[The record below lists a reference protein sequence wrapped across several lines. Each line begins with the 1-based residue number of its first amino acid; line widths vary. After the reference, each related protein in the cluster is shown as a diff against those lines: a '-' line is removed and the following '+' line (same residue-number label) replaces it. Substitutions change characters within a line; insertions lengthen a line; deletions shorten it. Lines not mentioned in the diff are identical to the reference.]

1 MPSDAA
7 SFDAPD
13 TVPDQL
19 RDIPPEGPD
28 EEPPAE
34 SPAESGPT
42 TTDQAPAA
50 ATELSPAA
58 NLANAPELSPAG
70 NLTNAPELSPAG
82 NLVNA
87 PELSPAA
94 CGARLAELFPA
105 LFTAPGAP
113 GPAKPIK
120 LRIHA
125 DIQARAPGVFTKRML
140 GIFFSRYTTSN
151 AYLKALS
158 IAPHRFDLDGQPA
171 GEIAAEHRQAATDEL
186 ARRHALAAERRAAQR
201 PAPRRDATAAE
212 GEPAPGAKRETRP
225 ERQPGRRPD
234 AAPRPAAQPLR
245 PRRNDGPRPERGS
258 GAPPSPQSPPS
269 AWPPRHPQR
278 PTQAREAAPP
288 ATLPADPAQRERAML
303 LRSYESSPLS
313 KANFCALKGMTEA
326 ALDAA
331 LAQAQAERGERKP
344 PSNSAPPRS
353 GGGR

>member
-1 MPSDAA
+1 MSPEPPSATSGVVPTQAAAVSAPAMPGDAA

-19 RDIPPEGPD
+19 RDLPPEAPD

-34 SPAESGPT
+34 SPAGS
-42 TTDQAPAA
+42 
-50 ATELSPAA
+50 
-58 NLANAPELSPAG
+58 
-70 NLTNAPELSPAG
+70 LT
-82 NLVNA
+82 NA

-212 GEPAPGAKRETRP
+212 GEPAPGARRETGP

-245 PRRNDGPRPERGS
+245 PRRDDGPRP
-258 GAPPSPQSPPS
+258 
-269 AWPPRHPQR
+269 PRHLQR
-278 PTQAREAAPP
+278 PAHATRAERPAQAREAAPP
-288 ATLPADPAQRERAML
+288 AALPADPAQRERAML

-313 KANFCALKGMTEA
+313 KANFCALKGISEA

-331 LAQAQAERGERKP
+331 LAQAQAERGERKT
-344 PSNSAPPRS
+344 PSNSASPRS

>member
-1 MPSDAA
+1 MSPEPPSATSGEVPTQAAAVSAPAMPSDAA

-19 RDIPPEGPD
+19 RDIPPEEPD

-34 SPAESGPT
+34 SPAGS
-42 TTDQAPAA
+42 
-50 ATELSPAA
+50 
-58 NLANAPELSPAG
+58 LANAPELSPAG
-70 NLTNAPELSPAG
+70 KLT
-82 NLVNA
+82 NA

-105 LFTAPGAP
+105 LFTAPGAA

-212 GEPAPGAKRETRP
+212 GEPAPGARRETGP

-245 PRRNDGPRPERGS
+245 PRRDDGPRP
-258 GAPPSPQSPPS
+258 
-269 AWPPRHPQR
+269 PRHLQR
-278 PTQAREAAPP
+278 PAHATRAERPAQAREAAPP
-288 ATLPADPAQRERAML
+288 AALPADPAQRERAML

-313 KANFCALKGMTEA
+313 KANFCALKGISEA

-344 PSNSAPPRS
+344 PSNSAPQRS